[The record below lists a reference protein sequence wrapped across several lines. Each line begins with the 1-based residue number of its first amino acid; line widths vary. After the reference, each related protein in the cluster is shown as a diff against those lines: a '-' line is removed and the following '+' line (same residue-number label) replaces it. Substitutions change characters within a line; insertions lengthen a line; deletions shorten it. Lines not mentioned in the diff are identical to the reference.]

1 MLKYVDTELLNY
13 GGSAAC
19 EGFMR
24 QPEVRHLLALQVS
37 WRLALAAAKGRTESP
52 RAAAWAIAGR
62 SNVRRTVAAV
72 ALQAYAA
79 AVEAKPPTDSY

>member
-24 QPEVRHLLALQVS
+24 QPEVRHLLALQVV
-37 WRLALAAAKGRTESP
+37 LAAGARGREGPP
-52 RAAAWAIAGR
+52 RVAPGGGLGYRALD
-62 SNVRRTVAAV
+62 RR
-72 ALQAYAA
+72 
-79 AVEAKPPTDSY
+79 